1 METQGEIVKE
11 RQGRGQFYNHLVAMV
26 FALHTVE
33 AYLNFV
39 GELLAP
45 AIWKNERKFFS
56 KGPYRGFGGKL
67 RKVMELISLPV
78 AEDVRPLKTVLELK
92 ELRDLIAH
100 PKTEQV
106 SGSIRTPGNDVP
118 LAPAEFTLY
127 KKVTAEACAV
137 AIKDVEEFLESIHA
151 AARPKVDDI
160 WFGPSAL
167 HGPPYYVGASS
178 TYRAD

>member
-1 METQGEIVKE
+1 
-11 RQGRGQFYNHLVAMV
+11 MV

-56 KGPYRGFGGKL
+56 KAPYRGFGGKL
-67 RKVMELISLPV
+67 RKVLELISLPI

-100 PKTEQV
+100 SKTEQV
-106 SGSIRTPGNDVP
+106 SGSVKTPGKDVP
-118 LAPAEFTLY
+118 PAPAEFTLY
-127 KKVTAEACAV
+127 KKVTAGACAT
-137 AIKDVEEFLESIHA
+137 AIKDVEEFLESIHKA
-151 AARPKVDDI
+151 AKPHVHDI
-160 WFGPSAL
+160 WFGPGAL
-167 HGPPYYVGASS
+167 HGPPFYVGSSS
-178 TYRAD
+178 TYTAD